1 MSNPRLAGRYAK
13 SLLEIGLERNNLEKL
28 YQDVLFMKKL
38 CDENK
43 DFVNLLKSPIV
54 KPDKKKAII
63 DKILQGRVD
72 IIMGKFSNL
81 LVQKGR
87 EDLLPEILNCFIEQY
102 KAHNEIHIARLTTA
116 VPISEEIKNKFI
128 TQIRQGSKYDHIEL
142 HTEVDEKLVGGF
154 VLEMD
159 GKLINASVLYGL
171 QNVKKQFN
179 KNDFIFRMR

>member
-13 SLLEIGLERNNLEKL
+13 SLMEIGIEKNCLEKL
-28 YQDVLFMKKL
+28 YQDVLFLEKL
-38 CDENK
+38 CDQSR

-54 KPDKKKAII
+54 KPDKKKMVI
-63 DKILQGRVD
+63 DKILEGRVD
-72 IIMGKFSNL
+72 IIMGKFSDL

-87 EDLLPEILNCFIEQY
+87 EDLLPEILKCFVEQY
-102 KAHNEIHIARLTTA
+102 KAYKEIHIARLTTA
-116 VPISEEIKNKFI
+116 VPISEELKNKFI
-128 TQIRQGSKYDHIEL
+128 SQIREGSKYEHIEL
-142 HTEVDEKLVGGF
+142 HTAVDEKIVGGF

-179 KNDFIFRMR
+179 KNDFIFRVR